1 MPKFFVN
8 NEQINDERIIIL
20 GEDVNHIKNVLRLKV
35 NDKITICNTYNSNNY
50 LSEIIE
56 IEKNHVTCK
65 IVEQLES
72 NAEAKTHI
80 HILQG
85 LPKNEK
91 MELVIEKAVEIGV
104 KEITPVS
111 MKRCVVKLDDKAKV
125 KKVDRWQKISEIAAK
140 QSGRDIIPKINNVI
154 SLNNIYELLKDYDI
168 VLVAYE
174 NERDNTLKNELIKL
188 KETNEKSSTQGLR
201 IAVLIGPEGGI
212 EEQEIEFLKN
222 NGAHI
227 VTLGNRILRTETVA
241 LSVASVIIYEFEN

>member
-8 NEQINDERIIIL
+8 NEQINDNTIIIL
-20 GEDVNHIKNVLRLKV
+20 GEDVNHIKNVLRYKEDDEIIV
-35 NDKITICNTYNSNNY
+35 CNICDSSNY
-50 LSEIIE
+50 LGKIINL
-56 IEKNHVTCK
+56 EKTH
-65 IVEQLES
+65 IVCDIVKKLES
-72 NAEAKTHI
+72 NAETKTYI

-91 MELVIEKAVEIGV
+91 MELVIEKAVELGV
-104 KEITPVS
+104 KEFTPVS
-111 MKRCVVKLDDKAKV
+111 MKRCIVKLDDKTKV
-125 KKVDRWQKISEIAAK
+125 KKVERWQKISEIAAK
-140 QSGRDIIPKINNVI
+140 QSGRDMIPKINSVN
-154 SLNNIYELLKDYDI
+154 SLEYVYKNLKDYDI

-174 NERDNTLKNELIKL
+174 NEKNNTLKDELIKL
-188 KETNEKSSTQGLR
+188 KHENEEKIESGLK